1 MNYNEMNEKELKI
14 LIEKIKQETRQK
26 YKTKIIEETQKLKIE
41 CKEEI
46 RARTSEIVKIRT
58 QKIQRDRY
66 KISSPH
72 VFKDMARELFGK
84 EYKELTKEEKNKIF
98 ALRQKQRRKAVKEA
112 KLNGTSLS

>member
-26 YKTKIIEETQKLKIE
+26 YKTKIAEETQKLKIE
-41 CKEEI
+41 CKEE
-46 RARTSEIVKIRT
+46 IRT